1 MAVDKEDLIDQV
13 LAEWLSERP
22 DLDASGL
29 GVVGRI
35 INLADRFR
43 RQVSGELEQF
53 DLQYSEFD
61 VLATLRRSGEPFQ
74 LTPTKLMQ
82 SVLLTSGAI
91 TATTNRLVSKG
102 LAYRIADQSDGRVK
116 IVALTKAGK
125 TLIDQAV
132 KNRFMVADSALEK
145 LSPKE
150 TAQFVRLLRKLSL
163 SAGSV

>member
-1 MAVDKEDLIDQV
+1 MTVDKEDLIDQV
-13 LAEWLSERP
+13 QAEWLSERP

-43 RQVSGELEQF
+43 RQG
-53 DLQYSEFD
+53 
-61 VLATLRRSGEPFQ
+61 SGEPFQ

-91 TATTNRLVSKG
+91 TATTNRLVNKG
-102 LAYRIADQSDGRVK
+102 LAYRIADQNDGRVK
-116 IVALTKAGK
+116 IVALTKSGK

-150 TAQFVRLLRKLSL
+150 TVQFVWLLRKLSL